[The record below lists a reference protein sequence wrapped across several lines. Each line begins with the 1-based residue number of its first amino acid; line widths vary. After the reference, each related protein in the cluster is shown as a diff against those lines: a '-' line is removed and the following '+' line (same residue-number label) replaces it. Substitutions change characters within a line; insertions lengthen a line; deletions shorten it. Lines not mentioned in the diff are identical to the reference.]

1 MAQIAFYTKGTLWSK
16 SQSLLTEK
24 NQHQVIITHDLVEQ
38 TFKRGWRLGWT
49 SHHSIIIIFLYR
61 LRLGYIHIYISI
73 YPYMYISPYTY
84 TNLQKWLKTWLDRSR
99 RKLSLL
105 KILVLCVWTKL
116 CHLFL
121 FSICNL
127 EELLNVLR
135 TWNHIKENMLREESE
150 ISPKER
156 SNFKFLLYGLIV
168 QQSSLIWLDVQQRE
182 RINAVLQ
189 QLRVGWT
196 SCGLEEI
203 RIIEWNLG
211 NLLLPH
217 HHHHRHIVKET
228 KYDMVEE
235 KTIWAKDVW
244 VGQRYSVEGRWMEN
258 VRFHWVKNLTLQ
270 KNSKGNG
277 KGINDH
283 LGALA
288 YSKLI
293 SGQ

>member
-1 MAQIAFYTKGTLWSK
+1 M
-16 SQSLLTEK
+16 
-24 NQHQVIITHDLVEQ
+24 
-38 TFKRGWRLGWT
+38 
-49 SHHSIIIIFLYR
+49 
-61 LRLGYIHIYISI
+61 
-73 YPYMYISPYTY
+73 
-84 TNLQKWLKTWLDRSR
+84 
-99 RKLSLL
+99 
-105 KILVLCVWTKL
+105 
-116 CHLFL
+116 
-121 FSICNL
+121 
-127 EELLNVLR
+127 LR
-135 TWNHIKENMLREESE
+135 TWNHIKENMPQEESE
-150 ISPKER
+150 ISPKNKAILHF
-156 SNFKFLLYGLIV
+156 SGCSTK
-168 QQSSLIWLDVQQRE
+168 RE

-235 KTIWAKDVW
+235 KTNWAKDVW

-258 VRFHWVKNLTLQ
+258 VRFHWVKNLTLP

-293 SGQ
+293 SGH